1 MRKLRFKPSKVAQ
14 LWSPTSRGHAIGHQ
28 APLSWP
34 LNLSF
39 EREEN
44 ITPYQCQSLSSQI
57 HSGEDG
63 PWQQAVCRLCVLGR
77 VCSDPIGHTICWS
90 HWKAFLALAR
100 SSWLLLCLT
109 VGGWEASMGD
119 SHYRAPLSFPKTD
132 SVRVAQDA
140 FWGHTRAVSSPP
152 PVVCAL
158 LCFGGNHCSVCV
170 VPNHDCPY
178 KRVLFL
184 SLFCIHSPQPH

>member
-90 HWKAFLALAR
+90 HWKASLALAR

-109 VGGWEASMGD
+109 VGGVRSFHGWQ
-119 SHYRAPLSFPKTD
+119 PLQSTF
-132 SVRVAQDA
+132 V
-140 FWGHTRAVSSPP
+140 VSKDRQCACSPG
-152 PVVCAL
+152 
-158 LCFGGNHCSVCV
+158 CFLRS
-170 VPNHDCPY
+170 Y
-178 KRVLFL
+178 
-184 SLFCIHSPQPH
+184 